1 MDDLISESRLSAEKF
16 KKLSSSDQKEYLKR
30 YPKSKHRQL
39 IGSKPKPKAEKK
51 KSIKKKGKSSPAPK
65 VEKKKKKKK
74 SKEKAKTP
82 KQVQVEV
89 NKDNAQEKRL
99 EIKKAENKPLIS
111 NSIDRGTDLI
121 AREPDK
127 VANAVDNRVTPH
139 LKKALGAVFGKI
151 SAGLKASDEEKEPI
165 KKASSPIMK
174 IALGAGALALLGPM
188 AIPAVAIM
196 AGKYMETFDFEGL
209 SEKMNSESSSQEID
223 PEDDPLGFMVRDV
236 SRFMAKVDQDMLSER
251 FSEMAALE
259 QMGEDDDED
268 HIEDALEDDDELTS
282 ESALSKRLSF
292 QLVRS
297 QKRLA
302 PNLRTRWDIRY
313 GEDLIGQIQAD
324 PKIPGNGHEKRCWV
338 VTLED
343 GFDESAFDSGFSN
356 LKPFTIVNKGRLLLR
371 NPQRLTMPE
380 ARLWAKHTI
389 NRSYL

>member
-16 KKLSSSDQKEYLKR
+16 KKLSSSDQKAYLKR

-39 IGSKPKPKAEKK
+39 IGGAPKAKPEKK
-51 KSIKKKGKSSPAPK
+51 KSIKKKAKSSPAP
-65 VEKKKKKKK
+65 VEKKKKKK
-74 SKEKAKTP
+74 AKTP
-82 KQVQVEV
+82 EEVQVEV
-89 NKDNAQEKRL
+89 NKHNAQEKRL
-99 EIKKAENKPLIS
+99 DIKKEENRPLIA
-111 NSIDRGTDLI
+111 NSIDRGTDLM

-127 VANAVDNRVTPH
+127 VAGAVENRVTPH

-151 SAGLKASDEEKEPI
+151 SAGLKASAEEKEPI
-165 KKASSPIMK
+165 KKVSSPIMK
-174 IALGAGALALLGPM
+174 IALGAGAIALLGPM
-188 AIPAVAIM
+188 AVPALAIM
-196 AGKYMETFDFEGL
+196 AAKYIETFDFEGL
-209 SEKMNSESSSQEID
+209 SAKMNSESSSQEID
-223 PEDDPLGFMVRDV
+223 PEADPLGFMVRDV
-236 SRFMAKVDQDMLSER
+236 SRFMAKVDQDMLTER
-251 FSEMAALE
+251 FSEMAALQ
-259 QMGEDDDED
+259 QMGDDNDED
-268 HIEDALEDDDELTS
+268 HIEDALEDEDEELTS

-313 GEDLIGQIQAD
+313 GENLIGQIQAD